1 MYHACRVTLIP
12 EDFRSP
18 SFLFF
23 FSFLSL
29 DFLSDYWLPFP
40 FSRHISMFFVEWNS
54 VQWEKKE
61 KSWQK
66 AISMCPERYCAFGS
80 WSWTKLQGI
89 TVHRLLS
96 ALFALF
102 KYNRL
107 IHTRGKMLHWWKSDA
122 SILWI

>member
-12 EDFRSP
+12 EDFRGP

-23 FSFLSL
+23 FFLFSL
-29 DFLSDYWLPFP
+29 SIFFPTIDFRFP
-40 FSRHISMFFVEWNS
+40 FRVTSLCLLSNGIWFNERRR
-54 VQWEKKE
+54 K

-107 IHTRGKMLHWWKSDA
+107 IHTRGKILHWWKSDA
-122 SILWI
+122 SIL